1 MKHTFER
8 RPNLQHYWIY
18 KTHVTAKLEFRNTE
32 DLNSP
37 ATMLSVHLR
46 VFINV
51 AVFYTNCIFNFKRII
66 IGSDRR
72 PGTKQRIEGKI
83 VRFTDREGLGI
94 GLVLGI
100 IDRRSEPDCRS
111 EPNTVHFKIYSACR
125 KAQVAKEG

>member
-18 KTHVTAKLEFRNTE
+18 KTRVTAKLKFQNTE
-32 DLNSP
+32 DLNP

-51 AVFYTNCIFNFKRII
+51 AVFYTNCIFSFKRII

-72 PGTKQRIEGKI
+72 PGTKQGIEGKI
-83 VRFTDREGLGI
+83 VSL
-94 GLVLGI
+94 
-100 IDRRSEPDCRS
+100 RSERIRDKVRVRD
-111 EPNTVHFKIYSACR
+111 N
-125 KAQVAKEG
+125 